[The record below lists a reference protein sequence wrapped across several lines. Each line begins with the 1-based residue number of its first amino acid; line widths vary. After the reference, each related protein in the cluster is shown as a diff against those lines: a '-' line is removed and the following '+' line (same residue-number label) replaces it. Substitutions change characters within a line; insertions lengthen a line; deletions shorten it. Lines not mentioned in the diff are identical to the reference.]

1 MATGPFFGVMAILNM
16 AASAFAAGDTA
27 LLGVFP
33 KQQITTLSGLR
44 KEVVRWGDQSSPRL
58 SRKDVDALVDW
69 LNNNFYKLDR

>member
-33 KQQITTLSGLR
+33 TPRIATLSGLR
-44 KEVVRWGDQSSPRL
+44 KEVLRWGDQSSPKL
-58 SRKDVDALVDW
+58 SRNDVDALVDW
-69 LNNNFYKLDR
+69 LNKNFYKLDR

>member
-27 LLGVFP
+27 LVGVFP
-33 KQQITTLSGLR
+33 KHRINTLSALR
-44 KEVVRWGDQSSPRL
+44 KEMVRWGDQSSPKL
-58 SRKDVDALVDW
+58 SSKDVDALVNW

>member
-33 KQQITTLSGLR
+33 KHRITTLSGLR
-44 KEVVRWGDQSSPRL
+44 KEMVRWGDQSSPKL
-58 SRKDVDALVDW
+58 SQKDVDALVDW
-69 LNNNFYKLDR
+69 LNKNFYKLAK